1 MPPSFCRCIMA
12 SPLDQEEYIEQAYFF
27 RVMRERLTSNMAA
40 QEILGYIHEEI
51 LATTRLPFAVQFLA
65 TEMKHS
71 GLLSSGFA
79 KLPHYFTP
87 FQTFVVQQ
95 AEEEGLRFNMQT
107 ALLVLEREAQHRA
120 GGPTPA
126 GLFFYQFEVLSRN
139 RLGYT
144 PGLTAMGGDP
154 IYDADWRNFLEMV
167 HQQGGATDFA
177 DIIYLRSEVYVEE
190 QRRSEPGYQ
199 PPVPALFG
207 MKEGRIAKA
216 NRRRDPLYLFA
227 ALQRQLGYPEVP
239 KPKPPDDLA
248 ARFESLLVKL
258 REWETRLKLVEGEL
272 RGQVDLSQFGKPEIL
287 REQWKKE
294 KDEE

>member
-1 MPPSFCRCIMA
+1 MA
-12 SPLDQEEYIEQAYFF
+12 SPLDREEYIEQAYFF
-27 RVMRERLTSNMAA
+27 RALRERLTTNMAA
-40 QEILGYIHEEI
+40 QEILAYIHEEI
-51 LATTRLPFAVQFLA
+51 LATTRLPFAVQFLS
-65 TEMKHS
+65 TELRHS

-79 KLPHYFTP
+79 RLPHYFTP
-87 FQTFVVQQ
+87 FQTFVVKQ

-107 ALLVLEREAQHRA
+107 ALIALEREAQYRA
-120 GGPTPA
+120 AGPTPP

-154 IYDADWRNFLEMV
+154 LYDADWRDFLDMV
-167 HQQGGATDFA
+167 HQQGGAIDFA
-177 DIIYLRSEVYVEE
+177 EVIYLRSEVYVEE
-190 QRRSEPGYQ
+190 QRRSEPDYQ

-207 MKEGRIAKA
+207 IKEGRIAKA
-216 NRRRDPLYLFA
+216 NRR
-227 ALQRQLGYPEVP
+227 YPDVP
-239 KPKPPDDLA
+239 KPKPPDDLV
-248 ARFESLLVKL
+248 ARFETLLVKM

-294 KDEE
+294 KDEEV